1 MNLVAIV
8 SWKEKIQKAL
18 DEGDFNKA
26 TYLLE
31 MRMPYK
37 VFDDYTNIV
46 KTLNPEFEISIDS
59 TLENLIKVGEFKYNE
74 KDE

>member
-18 DEGDFNKA
+18 DEGDFEEA
-26 TYLLE
+26 RLLLE
-31 MRMPYK
+31 MKMPYK
-37 VFDDYTNIV
+37 VFEDYTDIV
-46 KTLNPEFEISIDS
+46 KALNPEFEISIDS